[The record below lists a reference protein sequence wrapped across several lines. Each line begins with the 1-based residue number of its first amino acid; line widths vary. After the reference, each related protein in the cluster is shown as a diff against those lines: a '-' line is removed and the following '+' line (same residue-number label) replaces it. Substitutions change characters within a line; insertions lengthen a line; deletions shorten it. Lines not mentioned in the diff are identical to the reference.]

1 VSENSEG
8 GLRAAFFL
16 PYAGRAYAH
25 NLQHSIPRSPA
36 LLGNTNPTQSSR
48 LADLYNDRMPPRP
61 SPIAA
66 LLAAYKSGETNPT
79 AKARIA
85 FSRANGNV
93 SRNTYLAMDPDW
105 TLGEARR
112 QLKRATSGDQPLPL
126 SGLPVSLKDC
136 FDLTGFPTSSGSK
149 FYAANKPT
157 ASADSWVAARLR
169 RAGAVIVGKT
179 HLHQL
184 AYGITGENRDYGD
197 CLQPADSSLLTGGSS
212 SGAAA
217 SLQEGS
223 ALAAIGTDTGGS
235 VRAPAALCG
244 LAGYR
249 ASLGIG
255 DWMGGYHLAQSFDTV
270 GWLCRDLRD
279 LPLLAESLFD
289 LPLENPTPPTIRI
302 GVLTG
307 PLLET
312 CETDVRHA
320 LADWQD
326 RLHRASAQLE
336 PFCPPFWSEA
346 WDIYAPLQA
355 HEAAQLHAGFFH
367 EFDPTIAARL
377 AWGASLSESEVQKLR
392 RRHAAFRSQHAHLF
406 RQFDFLLAPVSPTSR
421 LLAGADHTESRARIL
436 RLTTPA
442 SLGGNPAVVLPSPE
456 CGVQLIAAHNND
468 RRLLHFAGMLGDLL
482 ASEEA

>member
-1 VSENSEG
+1 
-8 GLRAAFFL
+8 
-16 PYAGRAYAH
+16 
-25 NLQHSIPRSPA
+25 
-36 LLGNTNPTQSSR
+36 
-48 LADLYNDRMPPRP
+48 MPPRP
-61 SPIAA
+61 SPVAA
-66 LLAAYKSGETNPT
+66 LLAAYKSGETAPV
-79 AKARIA
+79 AQARDA
-85 FSRANGNV
+85 LSRTNSNA
-93 SRNTYLAMDPDW
+93 SRNIYLALDPDW
-105 TLGEARR
+105 TLAEAQR
-112 QLKRATSGDQPLPL
+112 QVNRAASGDEFLPL
-126 SGLPVSLKDC
+126 LGVPVSLKDC
-136 FDLTGFPTSSGSK
+136 FDLTGFPTSTGSK
-149 FYAANKPT
+149 FYAAHKQN
-157 ASADSWVAARLR
+157 ASEDSWVAARLR
-169 RAGAVIVGKT
+169 RAGAVIIGKT

-217 SLQEGS
+217 SIQEGS

-244 LAGYR
+244 LASYR

-255 DWMGGYHLAQSFDTV
+255 DWAGGYHLAQSFDTI

-289 LPLENPTPPTIRI
+289 LPPENPTPQTIRI

-312 CETDVRHA
+312 CEPDVHHA
-320 LADWQD
+320 LEVWQD
-326 RLHRASAQLE
+326 RLRRADTQLDS
-336 PFCPPFWSEA
+336 FNPPFWSEA

-377 AWGASLSESEVQKLR
+377 AWGASLGQSEIHSLR
-392 RRHAAFRSQHAHLF
+392 QRHAAFRGQHQQLF
-406 RQFDFLLAPVSPTSR
+406 RQCDFLLAPVSPTNR
-421 LLAGADHTESRARIL
+421 LLAGVDHTESRARIL

-456 CGVQLIAAHNND
+456 CGMQLIAAHND
-468 RRLLHFAGMLGDLL
+468 DSRLLRFATMLGEQL
-482 ASEEA
+482 ACEEP

>member
-136 FDLTGFPTSSGSK
+136 FDLTGFPTSIGSK
-149 FYAANKPT
+149 FYAANKPDRSPQT
-157 ASADSWVAARLR
+157 HGSPRVR
-169 RAGAVIVGKT
+169 RNAGAVIVGKT

-184 AYGITGENRDYGD
+184 AYGVTGENRDYGD
-197 CLQPADSSLLTGGSS
+197 CLQPADSGTPHRRLFQWRGGVHPGRLGARRHRHRYRRLGSRSRRTLRTHRLSRLAGHWRLDRRLS
-212 SGAAA
+212 SGA
-217 SLQEGS
+217 
-223 ALAAIGTDTGGS
+223 I
-235 VRAPAALCG
+235 V
-244 LAGYR
+244 
-249 ASLGIG
+249 
-255 DWMGGYHLAQSFDTV
+255 
-270 GWLCRDLRD
+270 
-279 LPLLAESLFD
+279 
-289 LPLENPTPPTIRI
+289 
-302 GVLTG
+302 
-307 PLLET
+307 
-312 CETDVRHA
+312 
-320 LADWQD
+320 
-326 RLHRASAQLE
+326 
-336 PFCPPFWSEA
+336 
-346 WDIYAPLQA
+346 
-355 HEAAQLHAGFFH
+355 
-367 EFDPTIAARL
+367 
-377 AWGASLSESEVQKLR
+377 
-392 RRHAAFRSQHAHLF
+392 
-406 RQFDFLLAPVSPTSR
+406 
-421 LLAGADHTESRARIL
+421 
-436 RLTTPA
+436 
-442 SLGGNPAVVLPSPE
+442 
-456 CGVQLIAAHNND
+456 
-468 RRLLHFAGMLGDLL
+468 
-482 ASEEA
+482 